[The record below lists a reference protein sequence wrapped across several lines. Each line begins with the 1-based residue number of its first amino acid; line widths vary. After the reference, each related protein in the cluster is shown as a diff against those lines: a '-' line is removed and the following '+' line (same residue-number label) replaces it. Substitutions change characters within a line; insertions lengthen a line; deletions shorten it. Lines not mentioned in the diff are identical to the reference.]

1 MGYVGGGDMLAGPC
15 GSGRTAD
22 SEKGEW
28 WPYKVK
34 VKVRLGQ
41 VRSDQARSGHVK
53 SGRGEDEDGN
63 EDRWVHRRRGCCSR
77 RALQPGPIGLEAL
90 VMAGLRAG

>member
-41 VRSDQARSGHVK
+41 ARPDQVMSSQVG
-53 SGRGEDEDGN
+53 GEDEDGDGDEN
-63 EDRWVHRRRGCCSR
+63 KWVHKRRGCCSR
-77 RALQPGPIGLEAL
+77 WALQPGPIGLEAL